1 MPEFRTAPEALT
13 DAARA
18 VGADAR
24 AAEVAAAVLG
34 SSWRVVATALPTS
47 RTAAEADRLAAAL
60 PAAAHAL
67 TTELA
72 TIAGALAVAAR
83 DYVAAEEAVAGDVRR
98 PGRWSA

>member
-18 VGADAR
+18 VEADAR
-24 AAEVAAAVLG
+24 AAQDAAAVLG
-34 SSWRVVATALPTS
+34 SSLRAVAAALPTS
-47 RTAAEADRLAAAL
+47 RTAGEADRLAAAL

-83 DYVAAEEAVAGDVRR
+83 DYVAADEAAAGDFRR
-98 PGRWSA
+98 SGRWSV